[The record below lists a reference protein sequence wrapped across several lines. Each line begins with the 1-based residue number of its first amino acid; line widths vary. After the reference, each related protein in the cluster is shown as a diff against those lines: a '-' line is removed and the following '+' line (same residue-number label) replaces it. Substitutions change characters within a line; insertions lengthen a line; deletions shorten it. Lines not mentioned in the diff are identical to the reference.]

1 MCGRYV
7 LNADG
12 KTIQQIFN
20 LESVPTIEP
29 RYNIAPSQPVMAIT
43 NEDPQNATHLQWGLI
58 PSWSKDPKIGYKMIN
73 ARSETAHEKP
83 SFRAAFKRRRCIIPA
98 TGFYEWAKMDDGRK
112 APHLIY
118 VGDHEVFA
126 FAGLWEIWHSPD
138 GEEIRT
144 CTILTG
150 EPNDK
155 IKPLHHR
162 MAVILHQDD
171 YDTWLSPDE
180 LPTQVLM
187 PLLRTYEAE
196 RMDAYEVS
204 TRVNAPKHDGPENIV
219 PVIPP
224 PQQQSLL

>member
-43 NEDPQNATHLQWGLI
+43 NDDPQNATHLQWGLI

-83 SFRAAFKRRRCIIPA
+83 SFRAAFKRCRCIIPA

>member
-83 SFRAAFKRRRCIIPA
+83 SFRAAFKRCRCIIPA